1 MAKNKKRWLLLFVIG
16 LGGGIIYILPYLQY
30 SFYDVMLADFGISN
44 EQMGNLMSVYG
55 LLNLLG
61 YLFGGIVADR
71 ISYKA
76 LIPISLVLTGV
87 LGFWFAASPSYTELM
102 IIHVLWAVTTV
113 LTYFPAMTKAVKQ
126 LGADEEQGRIFGL
139 KEAGFSLLAFI
150 FSSVG
155 IAIFTAAGDDINA
168 LLIFYSILYVVIG
181 VLSWIFLPKDEN
193 VVHGKQKRDS
203 GDSLWMGIKAVL
215 KQPGFWLLGFM
226 MFCAYALTVSAARM
240 VPYLTSN
247 FAVAAGIAA
256 FIGSVRTYGIQYIG
270 NIGGGFVVDKLG
282 SAVSTM
288 KYNFLIC
295 AALLLVLI
303 LIPAEQSL
311 LYLVITV
318 VLLASL
324 FIQAFRGIYWASLP
338 LLDIPEKYMG
348 TAIGMLGVMAY
359 VPDAFILTIYGK
371 ILDANVDAVE
381 AGYKYIFGIMIGLA
395 LVGFILAFIFDKTN
409 KKKKVVKS
417 TGKQDDIAQ
426 PARS

>member
-1 MAKNKKRWLLLFVIG
+1 
-16 LGGGIIYILPYLQY
+16 
-30 SFYDVMLADFGISN
+30 
-44 EQMGNLMSVYG
+44 
-55 LLNLLG
+55 
-61 YLFGGIVADR
+61 
-71 ISYKA
+71 
-76 LIPISLVLTGV
+76 
-87 LGFWFAASPSYTELM
+87 
-102 IIHVLWAVTTV
+102 
-113 LTYFPAMTKAVKQ
+113 
-126 LGADEEQGRIFGL
+126 
-139 KEAGFSLLAFI
+139 
-150 FSSVG
+150 
-155 IAIFTAAGDDINA
+155 
-168 LLIFYSILYVVIG
+168 
-181 VLSWIFLPKDEN
+181 
-193 VVHGKQKRDS
+193 
-203 GDSLWMGIKAVL
+203 
-215 KQPGFWLLGFM
+215 
-226 MFCAYALTVSAARM
+226 M

-295 AALLLVLI
+295 VALLLVLI
-303 LIPAEQSL
+303 LIPAQQSL